1 MVYYVCLHN
10 VGIMLT
16 VFYIICSTLSRYIS
30 ADFPDCPCI
39 IEVYN
44 GCVCAC
50 STLHVSSSEKLHI
63 CPLPCKKEQQNG
75 HGWAETVV
83 GRLCIVL

>member
-50 STLHVSSSEKLHI
+50 STLQVSSSEKTAY
-63 CPLPCKKEQQNG
+63 LPPSMQKRTAK
-75 HGWAETVV
+75 WPRL
-83 GRLCIVL
+83 GRDRRR